1 MSVATQLAEVNAAIS
16 ALVTKRVKAYSIDGV
31 SFTYHDLSEL
41 RLLKNDLLRQG
52 RTSRNMMRPVDIS
65 GVYNT

>member
-16 ALVTKRVKAYSIDGV
+16 ALVTRRVKEYELDGV
-31 SFTYHDLSEL
+31 HFTYSTLSEL

-52 RTSRNMMRPVDIS
+52 RTSSNFMRPVDIS
-65 GVYNT
+65 GVYP